1 MDAAHS
7 SVSILPSSQPISEKA
22 WGRASIPAPRMVL
35 VNPLTLDATEAPG
48 MVIEPDQVEQA
59 TRLGGQ
65 RSDLHADATCHSS
78 INTWNRATPPHAS
91 SPRLSTM
98 ASETM
103 VPPEAELE
111 MIADEA
117 MGPLPVSKME
127 EFGISSSDCKKLKE
141 AGFHTLESVAFT
153 PKKTL
158 LLIKGMSEQ
167 KVDKILSE
175 GG

>member
-1 MDAAHS
+1 
-7 SVSILPSSQPISEKA
+7 
-22 WGRASIPAPRMVL
+22 
-35 VNPLTLDATEAPG
+35 
-48 MVIEPDQVEQA
+48 
-59 TRLGGQ
+59 
-65 RSDLHADATCHSS
+65 
-78 INTWNRATPPHAS
+78 
-91 SPRLSTM
+91 M
-98 ASETM
+98 ALETV

-111 MIADEA
+111 MVADEA

-127 EFGISSSDCKKLKE
+127 DFGISSSDCKKLKE

-175 GG
+175 GK